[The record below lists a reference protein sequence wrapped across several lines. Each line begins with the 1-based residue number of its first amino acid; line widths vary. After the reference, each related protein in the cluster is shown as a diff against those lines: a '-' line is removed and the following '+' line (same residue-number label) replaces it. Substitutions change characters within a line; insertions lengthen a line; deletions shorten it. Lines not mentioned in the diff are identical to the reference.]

1 MSEQITIEVSDQ
13 VIRRAGLIAAQTHQR
28 IEEVIARLLE
38 AVIPESPVATL
49 TDEEVLA
56 LAQSKFTPEQQARFS
71 YLLEQNRESAMTAEE
86 RAELDRLMDI
96 YERGTLRKSQALSEA
111 VSRGLMELPQP

>member
-1 MSEQITIEVSDQ
+1 MSGQITIEVSDQ

-28 IEEVIARLLE
+28 IEEVIASLLE
-38 AVIPESPVATL
+38 AVIPESSVATL

-71 YLLEQNRESAMTAEE
+71 YLLAQNRESAMTAEE

-96 YERGTLRKSQALSEA
+96 YERGLLRKAQASRVA
-111 VSRGLMELPQP
+111 AQRGLCEEKL